1 MFSWMQAH
9 SIMTP
14 HNTRSLHGY
23 YRAHVANKDAIAM
36 LDLDQTFYM
45 WKDYHIS
52 LHHQY
57 NLMIT

>member
-23 YRAHVANKDAIAM
+23 YRAHVSNKDAIAM
-36 LDLDQTFYM
+36 LDLNQTFYM
-45 WKDYHIS
+45 WKGTIS
-52 LHHQY
+52 VSTT
-57 NLMIT
+57 NTTWW